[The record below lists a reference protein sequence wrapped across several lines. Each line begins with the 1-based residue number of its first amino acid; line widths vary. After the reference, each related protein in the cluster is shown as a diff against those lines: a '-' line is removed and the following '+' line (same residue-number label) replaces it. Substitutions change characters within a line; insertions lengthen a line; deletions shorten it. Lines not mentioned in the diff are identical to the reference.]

1 MGWLG
6 NDKVYCFDEITL
18 KWFLQTWTEINLF
31 HLGIEECFKN
41 SLKVFERCWKEI
53 TGLEGFTRLIYMKR
67 WSHCWTLQRLF
78 VSLLIQELSG
88 QLESQGKVDSASFQ
102 ALVTALAQQ
111 NLAAAEELDLEQ
123 YVSRMDAWESEKR
136 QLIQREK
143 EMREKAEQEKQERL
157 AAKAA
162 AQQA

>member
-1 MGWLG
+1 M
-6 NDKVYCFDEITL
+6 I
-18 KWFLQTWTEINLF
+18 
-31 HLGIEECFKN
+31 
-41 SLKVFERCWKEI
+41 
-53 TGLEGFTRLIYMKR
+53 
-67 WSHCWTLQRLF
+67 QRLF
-78 VSLLIQELSG
+78 VSLLLQELSS

-111 NLAAAEELDLEQ
+111 NLAAAEKPDLEQ
-123 YVSRMDAWESEKR
+123 YESRVQAWDAEKR

-143 EMREKAEQEKQERL
+143 EMRANAEQEREKRL

>member
-1 MGWLG
+1 M
-6 NDKVYCFDEITL
+6 
-18 KWFLQTWTEINLF
+18 
-31 HLGIEECFKN
+31 
-41 SLKVFERCWKEI
+41 
-53 TGLEGFTRLIYMKR
+53 
-67 WSHCWTLQRLF
+67 LQRLF
-78 VSLLIQELSG
+78 VPLPLQDLSS

-111 NLAAAEELDLEQ
+111 NLAVAEKPDLEQ
-123 YVSRMDAWESEKR
+123 YQSRMQDWEAEIR

-157 AAKAA
+157 AAKAV

>member
-1 MGWLG
+1 M
-6 NDKVYCFDEITL
+6 K
-18 KWFLQTWTEINLF
+18 
-31 HLGIEECFKN
+31 
-41 SLKVFERCWKEI
+41 CW
-53 TGLEGFTRLIYMKR
+53 G
-67 WSHCWTLQRLF
+67 HCWTLQLVF
-78 VSLLIQELSG
+78 VSLLLQELSS

-102 ALVTALAQQ
+102 ASVTVLAQQ
-111 NLAAAEELDLEQ
+111 NLVAVEKPDLEQ
-123 YVSRMDAWESEKR
+123 YKSRVQAWESEKR

>member
-1 MGWLG
+1 MA
-6 NDKVYCFDEITL
+6 CIEI
-18 KWFLQTWTEINLF
+18 
-31 HLGIEECFKN
+31 IEF
-41 SLKVFERCWKEI
+41 
-53 TGLEGFTRLIYMKR
+53 TGLEGWNDEVTIYRLQ
-67 WSHCWTLQRLF
+67 TFFFPLPL
-78 VSLLIQELSG
+78 QELSS

-111 NLAAAEELDLEQ
+111 NLAAAEKPDLEQ
-123 YVSRMDAWESEKR
+123 YESQVQAWEAEKR

-143 EMREKAEQEKQERL
+143 EMREKAEQDKQERL